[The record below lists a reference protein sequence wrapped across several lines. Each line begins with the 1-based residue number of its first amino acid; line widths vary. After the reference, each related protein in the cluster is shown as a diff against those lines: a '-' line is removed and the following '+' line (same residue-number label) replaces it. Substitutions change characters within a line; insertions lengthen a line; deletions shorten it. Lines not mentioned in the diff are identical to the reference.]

1 MAAQITIYNFAS
13 CSFGSNFSIKTT
25 VTIKLH
31 TGNNITVIMSTVSY
45 VKYLLQLFK
54 FKVILK
60 KKGEMLRDLLNMR
73 KISVNI
79 GNAMLTWHK
88 NHSSFSFYKLNWIS
102 RINRQNQWSYP
113 FIFQNNVQDFSA
125 LYWVL
130 NTENN
135 VSEYKIKCLPQ
146 LCKRYTMSKINLIM
160 IFNNQLSGK
169 KIRLAPSVNNL

>member
-13 CSFGSNFSIKTT
+13 CSFGCNFSIKSTI
-25 VTIKLH
+25 TIKLH

-45 VKYLLQLFK
+45 VKYTSFS
-54 FKVILK
+54 FSN
-60 KKGEMLRDLLNMR
+60 LRLYSKINMR

-79 GNAMLTWHK
+79 GNVMLTWHK
-88 NHSSFSFYKLNWIS
+88 NHSSLSFYKLNWIS

-125 LYWVL
+125 LFWVL